1 MVLAFAATILLA
13 GRDSHAGWVT
23 IQPKN
28 AGFKV
33 DMPHIPFSSK
43 TIVKEEGYSYPCY
56 KFATVD
62 AGIEYQVTYAEFPIK
77 VSQDQVDQLL
87 ENMINGISKVSK
99 SEIVNDD
106 KSNVEGKPARVF
118 LMQNAKD
125 ELRIGMV
132 CYDGHRGY
140 ICGVDGPRNVVNGGT
155 IRDFGK
161 TFKFVPYK

>member
-1 MVLAFAATILLA
+1 MVLALAATILLA

-77 VSQDQVDQLL
+77 VPKDEVDQLL
-87 ENMINGISKVSK
+87 ENMIHGLSKISKSDV
-99 SEIVNDD
+99 VNDD
-106 KSNVEGKPARVF
+106 KADVQGKPARIY
-118 LMQNAKD
+118 LMHNAKD
-125 ELRIGMV
+125 EVRIGVV
-132 CYDGHRGY
+132 CYDGRRGFF
-140 ICGVDGPRNVVNGGT
+140 CGVDGPRKVVGGDT

-161 TFKFVPYK
+161 TFKLVSYK